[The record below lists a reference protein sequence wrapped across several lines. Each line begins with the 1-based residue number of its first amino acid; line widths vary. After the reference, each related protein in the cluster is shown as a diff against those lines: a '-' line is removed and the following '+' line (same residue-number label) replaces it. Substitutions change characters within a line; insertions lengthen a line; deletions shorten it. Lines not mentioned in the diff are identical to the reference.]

1 MRKVYSLSQLTEL
14 ETLEMFV
21 CAREVVRVFDD
32 LYNVKNFMILID
44 EKQENNATFCI
55 QVLPREDNLTS
66 SNSAE
71 NAHRIGEQFRQAAKN
86 VRSLQEME
94 SEALQ
99 YRHLFSQGVLAK
111 Q

>member
-1 MRKVYSLSQLTEL
+1 MSQLTEL
-14 ETLEMFV
+14 ETLELFV

-44 EKQENNATFCI
+44 QKEETNATFCI

-66 SNSAE
+66 TNIAE
-71 NAHRIGEQFRQAAKN
+71 NAHKIGQQFRQAKN
-86 VRSLQEME
+86 NTRSLEEME
-94 SEALQ
+94 KEALQ
-99 YRHLFSQGVLAK
+99 YRHLFSQGVVTK